1 CITLYSLGSKL
12 NLRNK
17 MMRFGV
23 VLLALLAGLR
33 VCYALEVD
41 MNIYSYYAD
50 KTYAEVHLRVQESSV
65 QSFYENGEN
74 KVGIEFLV
82 IAYDQHDAV
91 VYGDKF
97 VLNGKRGADPKD
109 YLAIKRFFV
118 GPGFY
123 RIHVTAKDL
132 YAENN
137 MQEFEKSISVFEDW
151 DGQYGISDPM
161 FTARLTSM

>member
-1 CITLYSLGSKL
+1 MSAYDKIKETSLDFICITLYSLGSKL

-17 MMRFGV
+17 MMRFGF

-82 IAYDQHDAV
+82 IAYDQH
-91 VYGDKF
+91 
-97 VLNGKRGADPKD
+97 
-109 YLAIKRFFV
+109 
-118 GPGFY
+118 
-123 RIHVTAKDL
+123 
-132 YAENN
+132 
-137 MQEFEKSISVFEDW
+137 
-151 DGQYGISDPM
+151 
-161 FTARLTSM
+161 